1 MRSRQF
7 DKNVLPGT
15 FLGYELI
22 AVGTWKG
29 EILIADMEDLETLDA
44 SDVYSRRIKARE
56 VLISQKDDEFVF
68 PIADGTRSQWINSR

>member
-7 DKNVLPGT
+7 DKKVLPGT

-29 EILIADMEDLETLDA
+29 DILD
-44 SDVYSRRIKARE
+44 SRHGRFGNVGCIGCLLSKNQGKGSVDQPQR
-56 VLISQKDDEFVF
+56 
-68 PIADGTRSQWINSR
+68 